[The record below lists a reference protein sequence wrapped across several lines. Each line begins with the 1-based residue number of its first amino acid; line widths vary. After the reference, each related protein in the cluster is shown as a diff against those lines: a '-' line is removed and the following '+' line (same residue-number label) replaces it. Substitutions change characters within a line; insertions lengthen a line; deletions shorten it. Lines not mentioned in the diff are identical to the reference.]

1 MNTFDQKPNFN
12 YYQNHQF
19 HKLVNKLPENKTL
32 SLLHTN
38 MCSLQGDFENFQS
51 LISIGHKFTVMRH
64 GLQIMIKVAI
74 SSKPWKAIK
83 IIMALKKVNKS
94 GCGF

>member
-38 MCSLQGDFENFQS
+38 MCSLQDDFENFQS

-74 SSKPWKAIK
+74 SPKPWKAIK

-94 GCGF
+94 GRGF